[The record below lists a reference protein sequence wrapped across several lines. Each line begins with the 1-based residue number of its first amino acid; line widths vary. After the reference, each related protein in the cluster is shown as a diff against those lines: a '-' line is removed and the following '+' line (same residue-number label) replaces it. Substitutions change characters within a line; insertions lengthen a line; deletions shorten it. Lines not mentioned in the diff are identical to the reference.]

1 MAKGRRAKGA
11 KAKTPSGRSRQAT
24 RKKAAPAG
32 APKPKEEAAVVATKP
47 VAKPSIGLSDIGR
60 LAKSAIFWQRARAR
74 DAEVERPEAHRHQ
87 VRKGG
92 EASSIS
98 QERGGLKTELAM
110 APWPERKLPAGFR

>member
-1 MAKGRRAKGA
+1 MAKGRRAKGE

-60 LAKSAIFWQRARAR
+60 LAKSAIGSVLALGTPKSKSRKRTAIKSEKAAKPVPSRRKRA
-74 DAEVERPEAHRHQ
+74 
-87 VRKGG
+87 
-92 EASSIS
+92 AS
-98 QERGGLKTELAM
+98 KPT
-110 APWPERKLPAGFR
+110 

>member
-32 APKPKEEAAVVATKP
+32 APKPKEEEPRFVATKP

-60 LAKSAIFWQRARAR
+60 LAKSAIGSVLALVTPKSKGRKRTAIKSEKAAKPVPSR
-74 DAEVERPEAHRHQ
+74 
-87 VRKGG
+87 RKGA
-92 EASSIS
+92 AS
-98 QERGGLKTELAM
+98 KPT
-110 APWPERKLPAGFR
+110 